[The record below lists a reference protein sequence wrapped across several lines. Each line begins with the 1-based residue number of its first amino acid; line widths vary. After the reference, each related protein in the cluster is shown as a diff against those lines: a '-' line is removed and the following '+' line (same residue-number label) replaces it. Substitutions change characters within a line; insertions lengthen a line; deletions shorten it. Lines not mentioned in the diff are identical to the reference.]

1 MHCYKVCDMIVTFEK
16 KYLQELFETGK
27 TTDKKHR
34 FQPEIVRKY
43 QYCIRFLLSASNI
56 EALYSVNA
64 LNYEILKGD
73 KAGISS
79 IRVNKQYR
87 IEFTVKDNIVKPL
100 ITVCNIL
107 ELSNHY
113 K

>member
-1 MHCYKVCDMIVTFEK
+1 MIVTFEK
-16 KYLQELFETGK
+16 KYLRDLYETGK

-34 FQPEIVRKY
+34 FQPEIIRKY
-43 QYCIRFLLSASNI
+43 EQCINLMRRMPDIKSLAKYNG
-56 EALYSVNA
+56 
-64 LNYEILKGD
+64 LNFENLKGD

-87 IEFTVKDNIVKPL
+87 IEFTVMDNGIERLVT
-100 ITVCNIL
+100 ICNIL
-107 ELSNHY
+107 KLSNHY

>member
-1 MHCYKVCDMIVTFEK
+1 MIVTFEK
-16 KYLQELFETGK
+16 EYLRDLYETGK

-34 FQPEIVRKY
+34 FQPEIITRYRQNIYLMCQVADTNSLAKY
-43 QYCIRFLLSASNI
+43 KS
-56 EALYSVNA
+56 
-64 LNYEILKGD
+64 LNFENLKGD
-73 KAGISS
+73 KLGISS

-87 IEFTVKDNIVKPL
+87 IEFTVNDDGVEPFVTI
-100 ITVCNIL
+100 CNII